1 MAVFAKF
8 RLFNRRL
15 ALASALIAVS
25 TFNYGF
31 DNQAFASTQ
40 AMDAFDKQFGVWNE
54 ATQTYILEPSWL
66 SLFNSLNYIGF
77 AVGVSAGTTISSRWG
92 RRWCMFIM
100 SCYAIVTATI
110 GVTSTHREQIM
121 AARILNYVYVGM
133 ELGVVPTFQ
142 SEIVPADARGLMV
155 GSYQLSLAIGG
166 LVINSVCYGTSGI
179 QDNRAWRIPL
189 GLFYIVPSI
198 VLSLI
203 WFIPES
209 PRWLLRKNRVEDAW
223 SNFRMLREGAFSEE
237 QMEAEFKELRTSL
250 EQEVE
255 QGKFSEL
262 FRGLNLKR
270 TAIAIGVNIFQQ
282 VGGQAFVSQYGAI
295 YVKSLGTINP
305 FKFSLITSG
314 INIITMV
321 TILLWTDLIGRRILM
336 MLSSC
341 VMTSAMMVMGG
352 LGIGSPVSTARKNG
366 IISMMAVFPLGF
378 AMGWAPLTYVVV
390 TEISALRLRDVT
402 SRVGFTVNVIMNF
415 AVNFSI
421 PYLVYDKYAG
431 LGSQVGFIFGSFMVV
446 ATVFVYYCVP
456 ECRGKTLE
464 QIDFLFNT
472 GMPIRDFGKAD
483 AAALM
488 RAAAADRLDKGEDA
502 DIERGSTGQKEA
514 LN

>member
-1 MAVFAKF
+1 
-8 RLFNRRL
+8 
-15 ALASALIAVS
+15 
-25 TFNYGF
+25 
-31 DNQAFASTQ
+31 
-40 AMDAFDKQFGVWNE
+40 
-54 ATQTYILEPSWL
+54 
-66 SLFNSLNYIGF
+66 
-77 AVGVSAGTTISSRWG
+77 
-92 RRWCMFIM
+92 
-100 SCYAIVTATI
+100 
-110 GVTSTHREQIM
+110 
-121 AARILNYVYVGM
+121 
-133 ELGVVPTFQ
+133 
-142 SEIVPADARGLMV
+142 MV

-321 TILLWTDLIGRRILM
+321 TILLWTDLIGRR
-336 MLSSC
+336 C
-341 VMTSAMMVMGG
+341 V
-352 LGIGSPVSTARKNG
+352 
-366 IISMMAVFPLGF
+366 ISK
-378 AMGWAPLTYVVV
+378 W
-390 TEISALRLRDVT
+390 S
-402 SRVGFTVNVIMNF
+402 N
-415 AVNFSI
+415 
-421 PYLVYDKYAG
+421 
-431 LGSQVGFIFGSFMVV
+431 
-446 ATVFVYYCVP
+446 
-456 ECRGKTLE
+456 
-464 QIDFLFNT
+464 
-472 GMPIRDFGKAD
+472 
-483 AAALM
+483 
-488 RAAAADRLDKGEDA
+488 
-502 DIERGSTGQKEA
+502 
-514 LN
+514 